1 MNDRRG
7 HPPAFPRPRPSPR
20 SSRPMPHST
29 PKAIHGITVAHF
41 FETYR
46 AKLKLELVKGE
57 RGLHRLIR
65 EGSINRP
72 SLALTG
78 FFKYF
83 ANKRLQVLG
92 AAELTFLKT
101 LPHEQQAAVFE
112 QMVRRG
118 VPCLVLT
125 RNYHP
130 TKAMADVAQRMK
142 LPVFRTP
149 MITMHFVNI
158 ATLCIDNEFAPHTT
172 EHATMLDVRGIG
184 VMLRGSSGVGKS
196 ECALALIERGHS
208 LVADDLTVIKL
219 LDERELMSSSR
230 MLNRGW
236 MECRGIGII
245 NIAEMFGIKSVRFEK
260 RIDLV
265 ISLQE
270 WHPDVVEERTGLEEN
285 FYEILGLKIP
295 HIELYVRPGRDM
307 ARLVEVAALTQALK
321 KMGHDP
327 AKNFNDRL
335 IKFMATKTS
344 QVRTIRPVATNDRT
358 PEG

>member
-1 MNDRRG
+1 
-7 HPPAFPRPRPSPR
+7 
-20 SSRPMPHST
+20 MPHPT

-41 FETYR
+41 YETYR
-46 AKLKLELVKGE
+46 DKLKLELLTGE
-57 RGLHRLIR
+57 DGLHRFIR

-72 SLALTG
+72 ALALTG

-83 ANKRLQVLG
+83 ANKRIQVLG
-92 AAELTFLKT
+92 AAEMTYLKT
-101 LPHEQQAAVFE
+101 LSNEQQTHVFE
-112 QMVRRG
+112 GMIKRG
-118 VPCLVLT
+118 VPCFVLT
-125 RNYHP
+125 RNFHP
-130 TKAMADVAQRMK
+130 TKTMFAVAHRLN

-149 MITMHFVNI
+149 MITMNFVNLG
-158 ATLCIDNEFAPHTT
+158 TLCIDNEFAPSTT
-172 EHATMLDVRGIG
+172 EHATMLDVRGVG

-219 LDERELMSSSR
+219 LDERELMASSR

-245 NIAEMFGIKSVRFEK
+245 NIAEMFGIKSVRLEK

-265 ISLQE
+265 ISLHE
-270 WHPDVVEERTGLEEN
+270 WHPEVAEERTGLEEN
-285 FYEILGLKIP
+285 YYEILGLKVP

-327 AKNFNDRL
+327 AKDFNDRL
-335 IKFMATKTS
+335 IQFMAARAN
-344 QVRTIRPVATNDRT
+344 QVRTIKPITHVDRT
-358 PEG
+358 PEA